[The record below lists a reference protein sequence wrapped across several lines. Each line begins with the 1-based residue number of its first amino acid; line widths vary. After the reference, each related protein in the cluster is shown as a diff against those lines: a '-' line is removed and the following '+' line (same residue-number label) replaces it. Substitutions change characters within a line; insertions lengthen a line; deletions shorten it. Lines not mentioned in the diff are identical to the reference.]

1 MAVRRSFRTS
11 RAFLVRAAS
20 MGETDR
26 RLTFFTE
33 AAGAVTVG
41 AQGGHRS
48 RNRLGEARQKYFFLD
63 AAWTEEP
70 GRMPIL
76 TSASILESFWDI
88 VANWERVRYADYL
101 LELASAVF
109 PQTRPKPKAVAF
121 LPPRIPPLSH

>member
-1 MAVRRSFRTS
+1 MAVRRSFRSS

-33 AAGAVTVG
+33 AAGPVTGV
-41 AQGGHRS
+41 AKAAHRS
-48 RNRLGEARQKYFFLD
+48 RKRFGGALQKYFLLD
-63 AAWTEEP
+63 AAWTEVP

-88 VANWERVRYADYL
+88 VANWERVRSADYL

-109 PQTRPKPKAVAF
+109 PQTSPKPKAVAF

>member
-1 MAVRRSFRTS
+1 MASRLSFRTS

-26 RLTFFTE
+26 RLTFCTE

-41 AQGGHRS
+41 AKAAPRGRKRFGGA
-48 RNRLGEARQKYFFLD
+48 LQKYFLLD

-76 TSASILESFWDI
+76 TSVSILESFWDI

-101 LELASAVF
+101 LGLASGGF
-109 PQTRPKPKAVAF
+109 PPTGPQPQGFSF
-121 LPPRIPPLSH
+121 LPHGI